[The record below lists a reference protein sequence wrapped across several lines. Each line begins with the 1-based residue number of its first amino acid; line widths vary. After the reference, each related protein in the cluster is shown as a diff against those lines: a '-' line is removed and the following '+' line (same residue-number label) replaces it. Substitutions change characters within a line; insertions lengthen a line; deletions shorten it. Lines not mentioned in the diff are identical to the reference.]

1 MVVPLIGFVVA
12 AGFPIYLNLF
22 CRKELDGF
30 RETKIGYG
38 SDQALDAERRKQD
51 IEGEEVGTDKASA
64 NYFEDANPERH
75 FEGPNHEH
83 KDKL

>member
-38 SDQALDAERRKQD
+38 SDEALDAERRKQD
-51 IEGEEVGTDKASA
+51 IDGEEVGAEKSGA
-64 NYFEDANPERH
+64 
-75 FEGPNHEH
+75 NHEH